1 MTVNQAETTVRGDT
15 LLEDWPKRESM
26 TSSDF
31 GPGEDDLL
39 DHHHHL
45 PAVQFSEFSQL
56 HVYDRESMSSLRS
69 MTYTKEDRK
78 EFSRDA
84 LLEGLRIKSLIAAV
98 PHDSAES
105 IKYLLS
111 QGIIGKEEFLGIEPF
126 ILGQPRRVVEMRRR
140 HAAAVLWKQQEQQ
153 HQELEDPVF
162 NLGEFARLSSRRST
176 EGARIRAGLA
186 A

>member
-1 MTVNQAETTVRGDT
+1 MTVHQAETTIRGDT

-26 TSSDF
+26 TSYF
-31 GPGEDDLL
+31 GPGEDDLV
-39 DHHHHL
+39 DHHHH

-56 HVYDRESMSSLRS
+56 HVYERESMSSLRS

-78 EFSRDA
+78 FFSRDA
-84 LLEGLRIKSLIAAV
+84 LLEGLRIKNLIAAV
-98 PHDSAES
+98 PLDSAES

-111 QGIIGKEEFLGIEPF
+111 QGIVGKEEFLGIEPF

-162 NLGEFARLSSRRST
+162 NLGEFARSSSRRST

>member
-1 MTVNQAETTVRGDT
+1 MTVHQAETTIRGDT

-31 GPGEDDLL
+31 GPGEDDLV
-39 DHHHHL
+39 DHHHH

-98 PHDSAES
+98 PHDSDAES